1 MIYCLTFNK
10 NGKSLHSPIFKKKF
24 NRKIVQFPIT
34 IPNIFAD
41 IFKNGFL
48 SVIFAISLSF

>member
-1 MIYCLTFNK
+1 M
-10 NGKSLHSPIFKKKF
+10 GKVYILQSLKKKF

-41 IFKNGFL
+41 IF
-48 SVIFAISLSF
+48 